1 MERMHRLAL
10 ALGVIFAALASAPDS
25 RAALLHPTDT
35 SQFPDLSAGFVSGT
49 LQYAADS
56 GQLSIQNVPYALALG
71 TSSSAQFDVT
81 ADAANQR
88 TQTLDVTLNPDGTV
102 NQSGANSYN
111 LFGQVTID
119 GKTYSGLLL
128 SGTPTAMGSL
138 NLAAA
143 PTNVQGEAMFDFDVS
158 VTGGLLANAF
168 GSEAY
173 IRLTAER
180 WSTFNGS
187 FTQDFSAGKI
197 ASNIRGYSLNPPVP
211 IPEPTTLVVLIAC
224 GGAGLLTRLRRRIS
238 REDLEA
244 PAA

>member
-10 ALGVIFAALASAPDS
+10 VVGITFAFSASSS
-25 RAALLHPTDT
+25 RAALLHPDDT

-49 LQYAADS
+49 LQYTAS
-56 GQLSIQNVPYALALG
+56 TGQLAIQNTPFALAMG
-71 TSSSAQFDVT
+71 TSSSQQFDVGT
-81 ADAANQR
+81 DAAGQR
-88 TQTLDVTLNPDGTV
+88 SQSINVTLNSDGTV
-102 NQSGANSYN
+102 NQAATNTYDVY
-111 LFGQVTID
+111 GQVTL
-119 GKTYSGLLL
+119 GGTTYNGLLL

-143 PTNVQGEAMFDFDVS
+143 PTNVAGEAMFDFDVN
-158 VTGGLLANAF
+158 VTGGLLANVF

-173 IRLTAER
+173 VRLTAER

-197 ASNIRGYSLNPPVP
+197 DSNIRGYLLSPPTP

-224 GGAGLLTRLRRRIS
+224 GGAGLLRRVRRIA